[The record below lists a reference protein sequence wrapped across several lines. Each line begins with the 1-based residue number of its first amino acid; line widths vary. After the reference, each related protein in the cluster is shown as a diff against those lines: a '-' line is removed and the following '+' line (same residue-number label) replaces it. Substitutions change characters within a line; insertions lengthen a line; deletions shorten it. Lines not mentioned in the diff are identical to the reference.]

1 VTVPTAPLVAAG
13 LVGGFAVGQSTGRR
27 DLAGA
32 LFAVLGAASAT
43 AWFRG
48 GGAARAVPL
57 GVLYVGAM
65 GGSHPLA
72 KKIGRWPAVGAVTA
86 ATVAATYAAHDRRA

>member
-1 VTVPTAPLVAAG
+1 MRLPTAPLVVAG

-32 LFAVLGAASAT
+32 LFAALGAAAGTS
-43 AWFRG
+43 WFRG
-48 GGAARAVPL
+48 GGAARALPL
-57 GVLYVGAM
+57 GALYVGAM

-86 ATVAATYAAHDRRA
+86 ATAAAAYAAHDRR